1 MMTPVS
7 EILAYVEAK
16 DANAVKDLLSGPE
29 ELRLL
34 VQKCYAYRDDPNPP
48 DFVYDE
54 VRALRP
60 LTRKLMARIF
70 EQHGLPLQDNEH
82 TRSLGFFGEW
92 EAK

>member
-1 MMTPVS
+1 MTPVS

-16 DANAVKDLLSGPE
+16 DVSAVKDLLSGPE

-34 VQKCYAYRDDPNPP
+34 VQKCYAYRENRDPP
-48 DFVYDE
+48 DFVYAE

-60 LTRKLMARIF
+60 LTRKLIARIF
-70 EQHGLPLQDNEH
+70 ERHGLPLEDNEH